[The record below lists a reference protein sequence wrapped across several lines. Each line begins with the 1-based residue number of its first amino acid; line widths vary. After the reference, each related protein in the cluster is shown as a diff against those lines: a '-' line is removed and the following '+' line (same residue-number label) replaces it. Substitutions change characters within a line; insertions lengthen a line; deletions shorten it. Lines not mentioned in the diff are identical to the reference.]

1 MKIKITVGV
10 ITYNR
15 PELLKQ
21 AIGSVLRQSYK
32 NFELIISNDY
42 LKVPVTQ
49 EALGIENEPRLK
61 IINQASNLGE
71 IKNMNYLLEIAQ
83 GEWFVWL
90 ADDDLLHPEFLMI
103 ASNAILEGQ
112 DKSLVGFFS
121 NFLAASSPDGIFP
134 RPIKPIEY
142 NYIDSPNFINDY
154 TSRKKSLVGC
164 YGIVRVDTLRK
175 IGGMPSLGNSFG
187 PYSDTI
193 VPILLVE
200 QGSLCWIDEPLVF
213 LRTHADSLSCKSA
226 DFLAYTSAEEDFLKI
241 LSRVCS
247 GNLVNINPDK
257 LIANMI
263 RWFSYNQWDVLH
275 REPSLSKYAVKKI
288 FFMHQLNIN
297 LPKLSLKYKIIH
309 IIFLF
314 RFMGARCSYIVY
326 KKFRSVFK
334 SRPSPCL

>member
-42 LKVPVTQ
+42 LEVPVTQ

-61 IINQASNLGE
+61 IINQVSNLGE

-121 NFLAASSPDGIFP
+121 NYIAASSPDGIFP
-134 RPIKPIEY
+134 QPIKPIEY

-164 YGIVRVDTLRK
+164 YGMVRVDTLKK

-200 QGSLCWIDEPLVF
+200 QGSLCWTDEPLVF

-247 GNLVNINPDK
+247 GDLVNINPDK

-263 RWFSYNQWDVLH
+263 RWFSYNQWEVLH

-297 LPKLSLKYKIIH
+297 LPKLSLQYKIIH

-314 RFMGARCSYIVY
+314 RFMGIRFSYSVY

-334 SRPSPCL
+334 SRPSSCS